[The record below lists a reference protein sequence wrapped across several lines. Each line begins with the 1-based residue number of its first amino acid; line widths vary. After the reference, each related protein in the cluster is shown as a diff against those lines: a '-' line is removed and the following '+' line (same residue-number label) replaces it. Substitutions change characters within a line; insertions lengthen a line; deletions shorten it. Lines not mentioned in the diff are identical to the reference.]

1 MSSRALQ
8 MAFVPST
15 LELCLQF
22 LGYVVM
28 FPKFLGHLQE
38 SLDEGFNCTFEHQDI
53 LRITLPGL
61 TALRVKEGTG
71 TFLKAPPLEASG
83 AAQEA
88 GGGGTGVRSLEI
100 ITGSIVRQFL
110 RN

>member
-1 MSSRALQ
+1 
-8 MAFVPST
+8 
-15 LELCLQF
+15 
-22 LGYVVM
+22 M
-28 FPKFLGHLQE
+28 FPKFLGHLPE
-38 SLDEGFNCTFEHQDI
+38 SLDEGFNCTSEHQDI

-61 TALRVKEGTG
+61 AALRVKEGPG
-71 TFLKAPPLEASG
+71 TFLQAPPLVASG

-100 ITGSIVRQFL
+100 ITGSTVRRFP